1 MPELTLINF
10 SALVAFGFIIG
21 LLGSVLGIGG
31 GVFMVPFLMLALEI
45 PIHQAVAVSLV
56 AIAATSSAVASVNVE
71 RGLANMRLGIVF
83 ETTMAL
89 GSVLSALAASLM
101 PERAVQLM
109 FALSL
114 FPISLMMFMKGRRAF
129 GVTKPETPEESC
141 AAAGKFDASFF
152 DPALKGAR
160 AYRVKNVLP
169 GSLFSFFSG
178 CLSGLL
184 GLGGGIVQVPVMTLM
199 CGVPMKAAAATSNF
213 MIGVSAAAS
222 AFVYFKKGYMLPE
235 LASVIVIGVLLGS
248 FLGIHALYRARS
260 EKIQMAFSVITLL
273 VAVKM
278 FVKSF
283 Q

>member
-1 MPELTLINF
+1 
-10 SALVAFGFIIG
+10 
-21 LLGSVLGIGG
+21 
-31 GVFMVPFLMLALEI
+31 MVPFLVLALEI

-71 RGLANMRLGIVF
+71 RGLVNMRLGIVF

-101 PERAVQLM
+101 PERTVRLM

-114 FPISLMMFMKGRRAF
+114 FPISFMMFMKGRRAF
-129 GVTKPETPEESC
+129 GVTKLKTPEESY

-152 DPALKGAR
+152 DPALKGER

-278 FVKSF
+278 FIKSF

>member
-1 MPELTLINF
+1 MLPTMPELTLLNF
-10 SALVAFGFIIG
+10 SALVAFGFVIG

-31 GVFMVPFLMLALEI
+31 GVFMVPFLVLALKI

-71 RGLANMRLGIVF
+71 RGLTNMRLGIVF

-89 GSVLSALAASLM
+89 GSVLSALVASRL
-101 PERAVQLM
+101 PARSVQLL
-109 FALSL
+109 FALAL
-114 FPISLMMFMKGRRAF
+114 FPISAMMFMKGWRAF
-129 GVTKPETPEESC
+129 GGPKDEFH
-141 AAAGKFDASFF
+141 AAGPAAGGKFDAVFF
-152 DPALKGAR
+152 DPAHKGER
-160 AYRVKNVLP
+160 AYKVKNVLP
-169 GSLFSFFSG
+169 GSLFSFFG
-178 CLSGLL
+178 GTLSGLL

-222 AFVYFKKGYMLPE
+222 AFVYFKKGYILPE

-248 FLGIHALYRARS
+248 FVGIHALYRARS

-278 FVKSF
+278 L
-283 Q
+283 

>member
-1 MPELTLINF
+1 
-10 SALVAFGFIIG
+10 
-21 LLGSVLGIGG
+21 
-31 GVFMVPFLMLALEI
+31 MVPFLVLALKI

-56 AIAATSSAVASVNVE
+56 AIAAASSAVASVNVE
-71 RGLANMRLGIVF
+71 RGLTNMRLGIVF

-89 GSVLSALAASLM
+89 GSVLSALAAGFM
-101 PERAVQLM
+101 PARAVQLM

-114 FPISLMMFMKGRRAF
+114 FPVSFMMFMKGRRAF
-129 GVTKPETPEESC
+129 VAAKPGMPEESC
-141 AAAGKFDASFF
+141 AAAGRFDASFF
-152 DPALKGAR
+152 DPALKGER
-160 AYRVKNVLP
+160 AYRVRNVLS
-169 GSLFSFFSG
+169 GSVVSFFSG

-222 AFVYFKKGYMLPE
+222 AFVYFKKGYVLPE
-235 LASVIVIGVLLGS
+235 LAAVIVIGVLFGS

-260 EKIQMAFSVITLL
+260 EKIQMVFSVITLL

-278 FVKSF
+278 LMKAMEAGRLVGW
-283 Q
+283 

>member
-1 MPELTLINF
+1 MPELTLLNF
-10 SALVAFGFIIG
+10 SALVAFGFVIG

-31 GVFMVPFLMLALEI
+31 GVFMVPFLVLALKI

-71 RGLANMRLGIVF
+71 RGLTNMRLGIVF

-89 GSVLSALAASLM
+89 GSVLSALVASRL
-101 PERAVQLM
+101 PASAVQLM
-109 FALSL
+109 FALAL
-114 FPISLMMFMKGRRAF
+114 FPISAVMFMKGWRAF
-129 GVTKPETPEESC
+129 GATKHEIH
-141 AAAGKFDASFF
+141 AASSADGGKFDAAFF
-152 DPALKGAR
+152 DPALKGEH

-169 GSLFSFFSG
+169 GSLFSFFG
-178 CLSGLL
+178 GVLSGLL
-184 GLGGGIVQVPVMTLM
+184 GLGGGIVQVPVMTLI

-222 AFVYFKKGYMLPE
+222 AFVYFKKGYILPE

-248 FLGIHALYRARS
+248 FLGIHALYKARS
-260 EKIQMAFSVITLL
+260 EKIQMAFSVLTLL

-278 FVKSF
+278 LMKAM
-283 Q
+283 